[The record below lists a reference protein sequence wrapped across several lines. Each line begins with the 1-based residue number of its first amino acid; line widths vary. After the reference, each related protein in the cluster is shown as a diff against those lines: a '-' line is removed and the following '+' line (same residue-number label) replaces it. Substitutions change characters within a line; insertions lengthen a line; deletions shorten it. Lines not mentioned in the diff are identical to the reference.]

1 MNIIEMLREREIAT
15 NKNENMLLI
24 LLSMMILF
32 FGLIIALFIRIENI
46 NKKTDWELEYYDD
59 NELFDEFK

>member
-15 NKNENMLLI
+15 NRNENMLLI